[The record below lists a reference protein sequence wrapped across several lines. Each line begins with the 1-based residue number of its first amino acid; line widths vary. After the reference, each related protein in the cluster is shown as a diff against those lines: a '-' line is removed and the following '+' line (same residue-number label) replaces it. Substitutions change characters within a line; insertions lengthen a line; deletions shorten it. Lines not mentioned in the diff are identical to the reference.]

1 MLIFKS
7 IEYKNFLSTGNSG
20 IKIELNKNHAS
31 LIIGK
36 NGAGK
41 SQFLDALTYA
51 LFNKPFRNVN
61 KPQLVNSINGKKC
74 LVTVEFD
81 IDLKKY
87 KIIRGMKPGI
97 FEIWCNDELMN
108 QPGDSR
114 DYQKILEQQ
123 ILKLNYK
130 SFTQVVILGSAAFVP
145 FMQLPASQRREV
157 IEDIL
162 DIRIF
167 SVMNQLLKTRIQTN
181 KDDGKQLDSALNSAI
196 EKVNSQKKIIET
208 IAAAKESTIDNL
220 ESKIK
225 EYINQISKA
234 EEKQKVLQSDVT
246 ELIKHTEKEQ
256 DIRNNVRKAATALA
270 QLETKKASIEDNISF
285 FKNNSS
291 CPSCDQSISDDHSKS
306 TVKKLETVSKTFDN
320 EKALVEK
327 ALDKLNDQL
336 TSIVDH
342 NKALN
347 VKNIELSTINN
358 TISMLN
364 RSIHELNDE
373 IVNHK
378 SDTTNLDEEQDKLK
392 KLTNNG
398 IKLADAK
405 KILSDR
411 KSLHDIAGLL
421 LKDTGIKTA
430 IIREYLPIM
439 NKLINKYLH
448 VMDSYIQ
455 FELDESF
462 NEIIKSRH
470 RDEFTYASFSQGEK
484 ARIDI
489 SLLFAWRQIAKM
501 KNSVNTNLL
510 IFDETFDGA
519 LDTSGTDTL
528 MNLLNQFNENTNIFV
543 ISHKTEALVDKFS
556 NVIQIDK
563 KNNFS
568 EMSESLH

>member
-51 LFNKPFRNVN
+51 LFNKPFRNIN
-61 KPQLVNSINGKKC
+61 KPQLINSINGKKC

-81 IDLKKY
+81 IDIKQY
-87 KIIRGMKPGI
+87 KVIRGMKPGV

-167 SVMNQLLKTRIQTN
+167 SVMNQLLKTRIQTT
-181 KDDGKQLDSALNSAI
+181 KDDDKQLDSAISVAI
-196 EKVNSQKKIIET
+196 EKASAQKKIIDT
-208 IAAAKESTIDNL
+208 IISAKESTIDNL
-220 ESKIK
+220 ELKIK
-225 EYINQISKA
+225 ECIDQI
-234 EEKQKVLQSDVT
+234 EESEKKQVILQKEID
-246 ELIKHTEKEQ
+246 ELLKHTEKEQ
-256 DIRNNVRKAATALA
+256 DIKNSVKKATTALA
-270 QLETKKASIEDNISF
+270 QLETKQSSVEENIEF
-285 FKNNSS
+285 FRNNSS
-291 CPSCDQSISDDHSKS
+291 CPSCDQHISDEHSNT
-306 TVKKLETVSKTFDN
+306 TVEKLQISVEAFRN
-320 EKALVEK
+320 EKATVQV
-327 ALDKLNDQL
+327 ALDKLNTQL
-336 TSIVDH
+336 NNITEH

-347 VKNIELSTINN
+347 MKNIELSTVNN

-364 RSIHELNDE
+364 RNIHQLNNE
-373 IVNHK
+373 IIAHK
-378 SDTTNLDEEQDKLK
+378 NDNSNLDEEENKLK

-398 IKLADAK
+398 IKLAEAK
-405 KILSDR
+405 KMLSDR
-411 KSLHDIAGLL
+411 KSLHNIAGLL
-421 LKDTGIKTA
+421 LKDSGIKTA

-470 RDEFTYASFSQGEK
+470 RDEFTYSSFSQGEK

-528 MNLLNQFNENTNIFV
+528 MNLLNQFNDNTNIFV
-543 ISHKTEALVDKFS
+543 ISHKTDALIDKFA
-556 NVIQIDK
+556 NVIQIEK
-563 KNNFS
+563 KNDFS
-568 EMSESLH
+568 TMSESLH